1 MWLNP
6 GLQGAWTMNYKQ
18 REGKRPSVQLSTDVK
33 LDVCSVM

>member
-18 REGKRPSVQLSTDVK
+18 REGKRASVQLLTDVK